1 MAKKGHPQA
10 GSGKKKPVAGSG
22 GRGKKALEGR
32 GPTPRAEDR
41 HWFRDKKP
49 RGQGRPS
56 SSGRQQSSDKPDIVA
71 GRNSVVEAL
80 RAGVPALSLHLAYQI
95 DHDQRIKEALSI
107 AQKKNIPLLEVTRP
121 ELDRLASEGTV
132 HQGIVLSC
140 EPYTYAHPGDLAQ
153 AALSTT
159 RPLLVAL
166 DGVTDPRNLGAIIR
180 STAAFSGSGVIV
192 PKRRSAGVTPAV
204 WKTSAGQI
212 VHAPVALAGNLVNTL
227 QDLKAQGFFVVGL
240 AGSGATSLIKA
251 DVSDVPVVVVVGAE
265 GEGLSRLVMQH
276 CDILVSIPMNEA
288 VESLNASVAA
298 SIVLYELSKRTPTPG
313 PAS

>member
-49 RGQGRPS
+49 RGAGRPTPS
-56 SSGRQQSSDKPDIVA
+56 SRRPDADKPDIVA

-107 AQKKNIPLLEVTRP
+107 AQKRNIPLLEVTRP
-121 ELDRLASEGTV
+121 ELDRLAGEGTI

-140 EPYTYAHPGDLAQ
+140 EPYTYAHTGDLAQ
-153 AALSTT
+153 AALATD

-166 DGVTDPRNLGAIIR
+166 DGVTDPRNVGAIIR

-204 WKTSAGQI
+204 WKTSVGQI
-212 VHAPVALAGNLVNTL
+212 VHAPVALAGNLVNAL
-227 QDLKAQGFFVVGL
+227 QELKAKGFFIVGL
-240 AGSGATSLIKA
+240 AGSGATSLPKA
-251 DVSDVPVVVVVGAE
+251 DVSGVPVVVVVGAE
-265 GEGLSRLVMQH
+265 GDGLSRLVMQH
-276 CDILVSIPMNEA
+276 CDVLVSIPMNEA

-298 SIVLYELSKRTPTPG
+298 GIVLYELSKSGPTPG

>member
-1 MAKKGHPQA
+1 MTKKGHPQA
-10 GSGKKKPVAGSG
+10 GSGKKKPAAGSG
-22 GRGKKALEGR
+22 GRGRKSLEGR
-32 GPTPRAEDR
+32 GPTPKAEDR
-41 HWFRDKKP
+41 HWYRDKKP
-49 RGQGRPS
+49 GTGSRPGGGGRE
-56 SSGRQQSSDKPDIVA
+56 QAKDKPDIVA

-95 DHDQRIKEALSI
+95 DHDQRIKEALSL
-107 AQKKNIPLLEVTRP
+107 AQKHGIPLLEVTRP
-121 ELDRLASEGTV
+121 ELDRLAGDGPV
-132 HQGIVLSC
+132 HQGIVLSAK
-140 EPYTYAHPGDLAQ
+140 PYEYLHPGDLAEK
-153 AALSTT
+153 ALQTA

-204 WKTSAGQI
+204 WKTSAGHI

-227 QDLKAQGFFVVGL
+227 NELKSRGFFIVGL
-240 AGSGATSLIKA
+240 AGGGATSLPKA
-251 DVSDVPVVVVVGAE
+251 DVSDVPLVVVVGAE
-265 GEGLSRLVMQH
+265 GEGLSRLVAQT
-276 CDILVSIPMNEA
+276 CDVLVSIPIAEA

-298 SIVLYELSKRTPTPG
+298 SIVLYELSKRGSRRG

>member
-10 GSGKKKPVAGSG
+10 ASGKKKPTTGSG

-32 GPTPRAEDR
+32 GPTPKAEER
-41 HWFRDKKP
+41 HWHRSKKPTTPQRHKDP
-49 RGQGRPS
+49 RGQTQPDR
-56 SSGRQQSSDKPDIVA
+56 PDIVA

-80 RAGVPALSLHLAYQI
+80 RAGVPAQTLHLAYQI
-95 DHDQRIKEALSI
+95 DHDQRIKEALSL
-107 AQKKNIPLLEVTRP
+107 AQKNNIPLLEVTRP
-121 ELDRLASEGTV
+121 ELDRLAGESTV
-132 HQGIVLSC
+132 HQGIVLTA
-140 EPYTYAHPGDLAQ
+140 EPYQYRHPGDLADR
-153 AALSTT
+153 ALATD

-166 DGVTDPRNLGAIIR
+166 DGITDPRNLGAIIR
-180 STAAFSGSGVIV
+180 STAAFSGAGVIV

-227 QDLKAQGFFVVGL
+227 EDLKSRGFFIVGL
-240 AGSGATSLIKA
+240 AGSGATSLAKA
-251 DVSDVPVVVVVGAE
+251 DVRDVPVVVVVGAE
-265 GEGLSRLVMQH
+265 GEGLSRLVTQH
-276 CDILVSIPMNEA
+276 CDVLVTIPMNDA

-298 SIVLYELSKRTPTPG
+298 GIVLYELSRRGITPG

>member
-1 MAKKGHPQA
+1 MAKKGHPGA
-10 GSGKKKPVAGSG
+10 GSGKKKPAAGSG
-22 GRGKKALEGR
+22 GRGRKALEGR
-32 GPTPRAEDR
+32 GPTPKAEDR
-41 HWFRDKKP
+41 HWYRGKP
-49 RGQGRPS
+49 SGSSSRRGGRPGGS
-56 SSGRQQSSDKPDIVA
+56 SSDKPDIVA

-121 ELDRLASEGTV
+121 ELDRLAGEGTV
-132 HQGIVLSC
+132 HQGIVLSV
-140 EPYTYAHPGDLAQ
+140 EPYTYAHPADLAE
-153 AALSTT
+153 AALATE

-212 VHAPVALAGNLVNTL
+212 VHAPVGLATNLSATL
-227 QDLKAQGFFVVGL
+227 QDLKARGFFVVGL
-240 AGSGATSLIKA
+240 AGSGATNLSKA

-276 CDILVSIPMNEA
+276 CDILVSIPMNPD

-298 SIVLYELSKRTPTPG
+298 GIVLYELSKRGPKRG

>member
-10 GSGKKKPVAGSG
+10 ASGKKKPTGGSG

-32 GPTPRAEDR
+32 GPTPKAEDR
-41 HWFRDKKP
+41 HWYRDKKP
-49 RGQGRPS
+49 TRSTRPGPS
-56 SSGRQQSSDKPDIVA
+56 SARGASDKPDIVA

-80 RAGVPALSLHLAYQI
+80 RAGVPAVSLHLAYQI
-95 DHDQRIKEALSI
+95 DHDERIKEALSI

-121 ELDRLASEGTV
+121 ELDRLGGEGTV

-140 EPYTYAHPGDLAQ
+140 APYTYRHPADLAD
-153 AALSTT
+153 AALATD

-180 STAAFSGSGVIV
+180 STAAFSGAGVIV

-227 QDLKAQGFFVVGL
+227 QELKAKGFFVVGL
-240 AGSGATSLIKA
+240 AGGGATSLTKA
-251 DVSDVPVVVVVGAE
+251 DLADVPVVVVVGAE
-265 GEGLSRLVMQH
+265 GEGLSRLVMAN
-276 CDILVSIPMNEA
+276 CDVLVSIPMNKD

-298 SIVLYELSKRTPTPG
+298 SIVLYELSKRGTTRG

>member
-10 GSGKKKPVAGSG
+10 ASGKKKPTGGSG

-32 GPTPRAEDR
+32 GPTPKAKDR
-41 HWFRDKKP
+41 HWYRDKKTASTS
-49 RGQGRPS
+49 GRP
-56 SSGRQQSSDKPDIVA
+56 RPAQKLDRPDTVA

-80 RAGVPALSLHLAYQI
+80 RAGVPSVSLHLAYQI
-95 DHDQRIKEALSI
+95 DHDERIREALSL
-107 AQKKNIPLLEVTRP
+107 AQKNGVPLLEVTRP
-121 ELDRLASEGTV
+121 ELDRIAGEGTV
-132 HQGIVLSC
+132 HQGIVLTA
-140 EPYTYAHPGDLAQ
+140 EPYSYLHPEDLATK
-153 AALSTT
+153 ALATP

-212 VHAPVALAGNLVNTL
+212 VHAPVALAGNLVNAL
-227 QDLKAQGFFVVGL
+227 QDLKARGFFVVGL
-240 AGSGATSLIKA
+240 AGGQGTNLRKV
-251 DVSDVPVVVVVGAE
+251 DVDNVPVVVVVGSE
-265 GEGLSRLVMQH
+265 GEGLSRLVTQH
-276 CDILVSIPMNEA
+276 CDVLVSIPMDEQ

-298 SIVLYELSKRTPTPG
+298 SIVLYELAARN
-313 PAS
+313 PANG

>member
-1 MAKKGHPQA
+1 M
-10 GSGKKKPVAGSG
+10 G
-22 GRGKKALEGR
+22 G
-32 GPTPRAEDR
+32 
-41 HWFRDKKP
+41 
-49 RGQGRPS
+49 
-56 SSGRQQSSDKPDIVA
+56 
-71 GRNSVVEAL
+71 
-80 RAGVPALSLHLAYQI
+80 
-95 DHDQRIKEALSI
+95 
-107 AQKKNIPLLEVTRP
+107 
-121 ELDRLASEGTV
+121 EGTV

-140 EPYTYAHPGDLAQ
+140 EPYTYAHPGDLAK
-153 AALSTT
+153 AALATE

-212 VHAPVALAGNLVNTL
+212 VHAPVALAGNLVNAL
-227 QDLKAQGFFVVGL
+227 QDLKAQGFFIVGL
-240 AGSGATSLIKA
+240 AGSGATNLIKA

-265 GEGLSRLVMQH
+265 GEGLSRLVMQN
-276 CDILVSIPMNEA
+276 CDVLVSIPMNEA

-298 SIVLYELSKRTPTPG
+298 SIVLYELSKKTVTPG

>member
-10 GSGKKKPVAGSG
+10 SSGKKKPTGGSG

-32 GPTPRAEDR
+32 GPTPKAQDR

-49 RGQGRPS
+49 SGPIRYSASRGPATA
-56 SSGRQQSSDKPDIVA
+56 DKPDIVA

-80 RAGVPALSLHLAYQI
+80 RAGVPAVSLHLAYQI
-95 DHDQRIKEALSI
+95 DHDQRIKEALGL
-107 AQKKNIPLLEVTRP
+107 AQKNNIPLLEVTRP
-121 ELDRLASEGTV
+121 ELDRLAGENTV
-132 HQGIVLSC
+132 HQGIVLSAA
-140 EPYTYAHPGDLAQ
+140 PYSYRHPADLADI
-153 AALSTT
+153 ALATD

-227 QDLKAQGFFVVGL
+227 HELKAKGFFVVGL
-240 AGSGATSLIKA
+240 AGAGATNLAKA
-251 DVSDVPVVVVVGAE
+251 DVSDVPVVLVIGAE
-265 GEGLSRLVMQH
+265 GDGLSRLVMQH
-276 CDILVSIPMNEA
+276 CDVLVTIAMNEA

-298 SIVLYELSKRTPTPG
+298 GVVLYELSKRSAKPD
-313 PAS
+313 PAN

>member
-1 MAKKGHPQA
+1 
-10 GSGKKKPVAGSG
+10 
-22 GRGKKALEGR
+22 
-32 GPTPRAEDR
+32 
-41 HWFRDKKP
+41 
-49 RGQGRPS
+49 
-56 SSGRQQSSDKPDIVA
+56 
-71 GRNSVVEAL
+71 VEAL

-95 DHDQRIKEALSI
+95 DHDERIKEALSI
-107 AQKKNIPLLEVTRP
+107 AQKKTIPLLEVTRP
-121 ELDRLASEGTV
+121 ELDRLAGEGTV
-132 HQGIVLSC
+132 HQGIVLSV
-140 EPYTYAHPGDLAQ
+140 EPYSYSHPGDLADR
-153 AALSTT
+153 ALATS

-212 VHAPVALAGNLVNTL
+212 VHAPVALATNLSAAL
-227 QDLKAQGFFVVGL
+227 QDLKARGFFVVGL
-240 AGSGATSLIKA
+240 AGEGATNLAKA

-276 CDILVSIPMNEA
+276 CDILVSIPMNPA

-298 SIVLYELSKRTPTPG
+298 SIVLYELAKRGPKRG